1 MLCGQLWQVE
11 QLRRG
16 SCQQEQVHNLRGQQR
31 KLDWCSAELLEFM
44 SHDAEA
50 VLQPATRIATYL
62 DTTRVPLHVCSC
74 VDRFSLAWTRI
85 LPQGKAG
92 SPINPR
98 GVAFYN
104 NLINEMLAAG
114 IEPVATICE

>member
-1 MLCGQLWQVE
+1 M
-11 QLRRG
+11 
-16 SCQQEQVHNLRGQQR
+16 
-31 KLDWCSAELLEFM
+31 
-44 SHDAEA
+44 
-50 VLQPATRIATYL
+50 
-62 DTTRVPLHVCSC
+62 C
-74 VDRFSLAWTRI
+74 VGRFSLAWTRI

-114 IEPVATICE
+114 IEPVATICESNCMDTTISHDAAQMPTVLMNGHLDKLCFGMPVAQPLHAYASLMYQHNLVQLSSSIR